1 MTPKILMALIII
13 FYPIFIKAIK
23 NKNKDDYNLLKDINK
38 KF

>member
-1 MTPKILMALIII
+1 MTPKILMTLFII
-13 FYPIFIKAIK
+13 FYPIFIKAMK